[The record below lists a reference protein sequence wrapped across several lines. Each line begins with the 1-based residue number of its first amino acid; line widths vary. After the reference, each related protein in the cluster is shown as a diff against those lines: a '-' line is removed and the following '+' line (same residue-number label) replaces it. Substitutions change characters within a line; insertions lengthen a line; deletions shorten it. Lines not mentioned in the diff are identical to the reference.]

1 MLKKGLFGILIL
13 TLGIMLVF
21 SLSGCRLDSLLSGL
35 IDDAKDDIDDPYGE
49 KYPAGYPSGGGYPS
63 DSSYDPNGTWSF
75 YINSDSATLTIS
87 NNSSW
92 NFSCNQT
99 SDSGTLYANGSHY
112 TLHSNSSDTDI
123 GTAVMTGYSSMTL
136 TLTTQS
142 IAGVYSLT
150 KSGW

>member
-49 KYPAGYPSGGGYPS
+49 KYPAGVGGYPS

-75 YINSDSATLTIS
+75 YINSDSATLTI
-87 NNSSW
+87 NYSSW
-92 NFSCNQT
+92 SFSCNQT

-112 TLHSNSSDTDI
+112 TLHSDSSSTDI

-136 TLTTQS
+136 TLTPQGIS
-142 IAGVYSLT
+142 GVYNPT